1 MKPCY
6 LYKLAGRTDMWFL
19 FHLPIKALSMSC
31 HLLKFSSVPF
41 NSVLGF
47 LHISLFL
54 PSLFLNFKFFGF
66 EWGISFY

>member
-1 MKPCY
+1 
-6 LYKLAGRTDMWFL
+6 MWFL

-31 HLLKFSSVPF
+31 HLLKSSSVPF

-54 PSLFLNFKFFGF
+54 NFKFFGF